1 MLQENLLK
9 IYETSF
15 RENRE
20 MSALTDYFKGETF
33 SYYEMAKE
41 IAKIHLLFKKAGIKQ
56 GDKIALIGRNNPR
69 WCITYMGT
77 ITYGAVIVPILQ
89 DFTPADII
97 HIINHSESRLLFLG
111 DNFWDVIEE
120 DQIKQI
126 EAVFSLTDFH
136 AIYERDGKSLT
147 KFQRDIVKN
156 YRTKYPRGFSVN
168 DIKYPEIPNDQVV
181 LLNYT
186 SGTTGYSKGVM
197 LTVNNLTSNVMF
209 AATTINTQTGQR
221 YFQKGGRTLSF
232 LPLAHAYGCAFDF
245 LAPLAVGGHITLL
258 GKIPAAKIL
267 LEAMAVVKPT
277 IICCVPMILEKVY
290 RKQVLPML
298 EKGPMSIAMKIP
310 LLNSAIYS
318 VIRKKLMDAFG
329 GNVGIF
335 IVGGAP
341 MNQETESFLM
351 KIKFPITIGYG
362 MTECAPLI
370 SFTPDNEFKAGSC
383 GRFLKGLLE
392 VRIDSEDPQRVAG
405 EILVRGEH
413 VMKGYYK
420 NDKDTHKVLD
430 EEGWLHTGDMGY
442 LTDDG
447 FLYVLG
453 RFKSLL
459 IASDGEK
466 YSPEGMEEAIVD
478 KSPYIDQIIVHNNQS
493 PFTGAIV
500 VPNREALRR
509 ELEARRTP
517 EAERANVAA
526 EILGAEI
533 DRYRAGG
540 TYAGEF
546 PERWLP
552 AGLAI
557 VDEAFTEQNGLVNST
572 MKVVRGK
579 VEEHFR
585 NRLDY
590 LYSAEGR
597 SLKNPENLASLKK
610 IVG

>member
-1 MLQENLLK
+1 MLEENLIK
-9 IYETSF
+9 IYEKSF

-20 MSALTDYFKGETF
+20 MSALTDYFKDETF

-69 WCITYMGT
+69 WCITYIAT

-97 HIINHSESRLLFLG
+97 HIVNHSESRLLFLG

-120 DQIKQI
+120 DQIRQI

-136 AIYERDGKSLT
+136 VIYERNGKSLT
-147 KFQRDIVKN
+147 KFQSDILKN

-168 DIKYPEIPNDQVV
+168 DIKFADIPNDRVI

-197 LTVNNLTSNVMF
+197 LTVNNLTGNILF
-209 AATTINTQTGQR
+209 AMTALNTQSGTL

-258 GKIPAAKIL
+258 GRIPSPKIL
-267 LEAMAVVKPT
+267 LEAMSVVKPT

-298 EKGPMSIAMKIP
+298 EKGPMSIAVKIP
-310 LLNSAIYS
+310 LLNTAIYS
-318 VIRKKLMDAFG
+318 VVRKKLMDAFG
-329 GNVGIF
+329 GNVQIF

-351 KIKFPITIGYG
+351 KIHFPITIGYG

-370 SFTPDNEFKAGSC
+370 SFAPDNEFKPGSC
-383 GRFLKGLLE
+383 GHYLREMLE
-392 VRIDSEDPQRVAG
+392 VKIDSPDPAHTAG
-405 EILVRGEH
+405 EIIVRGEH

-420 NDKDTHKVLD
+420 NDKDTQKVLD
-430 EEGWLHTGDMGY
+430 AEGWLHTGDMGTMDPDGTLYIRGRSKTMILSGNGQNIYPEEIEDKLNNMY
-442 LTDDG
+442 L
-447 FLYVLG
+447 VLESLVIDTGGG
-453 RFKSLL
+453 RLKALVVPDYEQ
-459 IASDGEK
+459 A
-466 YSPEGMEEAIVD
+466 EAEDVD
-478 KSPYIDQIIVHNNQS
+478 KNDLPQIMQNNLEELNAQL
-493 PFTGAIV
+493 AAYERVAEV
-500 VPNREALRR
+500 VLYPTEF
-509 ELEARRTP
+509 EKTP
-517 EAERANVAA
+517 KRS
-526 EILGAEI
+526 IK
-533 DRYRAGG
+533 R
-540 TYAGEF
+540 
-546 PERWLP
+546 
-552 AGLAI
+552 
-557 VDEAFTEQNGLVNST
+557 
-572 MKVVRGK
+572 
-579 VEEHFR
+579 
-585 NRLDY
+585 Y
-590 LYSAEGR
+590 LYSP
-597 SLKNPENLASLKK
+597 SLLSK
-610 IVG
+610 

>member
-9 IYETSF
+9 IYEKSF

-20 MSALTDYFKGETF
+20 MSALTDYFKDETF

-41 IAKIHLLFKKAGIKQ
+41 IAKLHLLYKKAGIKQ

-69 WCITYMGT
+69 WCITYIGT

-89 DFTPADII
+89 DFTPTDII
-97 HIINHSESRLLFLG
+97 HIVNHSESRLLFLG

-136 AIYERDGKSLT
+136 VIYERDGKSLT

-156 YRTKYPRGFSVN
+156 YRAKYPRGFSIN
-168 DIKYPEIPNDQVV
+168 DIKYPEIPNDKVI

-197 LTVNNLTSNVMF
+197 LTVNNLTGNVVF
-209 AATTINTQTGQR
+209 AMTMVNTQTGQH

-232 LPLAHAYGCAFDF
+232 LPLAHAYGCAVDF

-351 KIKFPITIGYG
+351 KIRFPITIGYG

-392 VRIDSEDPQRVAG
+392 VKIDSSDPQQVAG
-405 EILVRGEH
+405 EIFVRGEH
-413 VMKGYYK
+413 VMRGYYK
-420 NDKDTHKVLD
+420 NDKDTKRVLD
-430 EEGWLHTGDMGY
+430 EDGWLHTGDMATMDPDGTLYIRGRSKTMILSGNGQNIYPEEIEDKLNNMYMVLESLVLDAGNGKIKARVVPDYEQAEAEGLDKAELPQIMQNNLQELNAQLASYERVSDITIYPTEFEKTPKRSIKRY
-442 LTDDG
+442 L
-447 FLYVLG
+447 YEP
-453 RFKSLL
+453 SLL
-459 IASDGEK
+459 NK
-466 YSPEGMEEAIVD
+466 
-478 KSPYIDQIIVHNNQS
+478 
-493 PFTGAIV
+493 
-500 VPNREALRR
+500 
-509 ELEARRTP
+509 
-517 EAERANVAA
+517 
-526 EILGAEI
+526 
-533 DRYRAGG
+533 
-540 TYAGEF
+540 
-546 PERWLP
+546 
-552 AGLAI
+552 
-557 VDEAFTEQNGLVNST
+557 
-572 MKVVRGK
+572 
-579 VEEHFR
+579 
-585 NRLDY
+585 
-590 LYSAEGR
+590 
-597 SLKNPENLASLKK
+597 
-610 IVG
+610 

>member
-341 MNQETESFLM
+341 MNQETESF
-351 KIKFPITIGYG
+351 PITIGYG

-430 EEGWLHTGDMGY
+430 EEGWLHTGDMATMDPDGTLYIRGRSKTMILSGNGQNIYPEEIEDKLNNMY
-442 LTDDG
+442 LVLESLVLDAGNGKIKALVVPDYEQAEAEG
-447 FLYVLG
+447 VDKADLPQIMQNNLQELNAQLAAYERISGIALYPNEFEKTPKRSIKRYLYEP
-453 RFKSLL
+453 SLL
-459 IASDGEK
+459 NK
-466 YSPEGMEEAIVD
+466 
-478 KSPYIDQIIVHNNQS
+478 
-493 PFTGAIV
+493 
-500 VPNREALRR
+500 
-509 ELEARRTP
+509 
-517 EAERANVAA
+517 
-526 EILGAEI
+526 
-533 DRYRAGG
+533 
-540 TYAGEF
+540 
-546 PERWLP
+546 
-552 AGLAI
+552 
-557 VDEAFTEQNGLVNST
+557 
-572 MKVVRGK
+572 
-579 VEEHFR
+579 
-585 NRLDY
+585 
-590 LYSAEGR
+590 
-597 SLKNPENLASLKK
+597 
-610 IVG
+610 